1 MKSINKNQIKK
12 VFLAPTPYVERSGD
26 VDRLLAE
33 RFELV
38 DSPERADLV
47 VVFGGDGTMLR
58 AIREYRHQNNH
69 FVGIHGG
76 TVGFLM
82 NETADAV
89 LQADA
94 FYFDEL
100 WMVEGEIVT
109 DEGVQKIYG
118 FNDIWI
124 ERSTERVL
132 KVRLAIDG
140 REVPQLIFAD
150 CIMVSTPQG
159 STGYNRAA
167 RGKVIMPGVPVLQ
180 LTPVAAMVDKTPL
193 GSLILS
199 EDSEVKLS
207 LEDPAS
213 RPARIMADNRMY
225 DLPNWRELRIHKS
238 DKHVLLGFARP
249 NVFLER
255 IFGAQYHI

>member
-1 MKSINKNQIKK
+1 M
-12 VFLAPTPYVERSGD
+12 ARTPYVERPEE
-26 VDRLLAE
+26 VDRLLAQ
-33 RFELV
+33 RFELEG
-38 DSPERADLV
+38 SPELADIV
-47 VVFGGDGTMLR
+47 IVYGGDGTMLR

-69 FVGIHGG
+69 FVGVHGG

-82 NETADAV
+82 NETADQV
-89 LQADA
+89 VQTDA

-109 DEGVQKIYG
+109 EEGVQTVYG

-132 KVRLAIDG
+132 KIRLFIDG
-140 REVPQLIFAD
+140 REVPQLILAD
-150 CIMVSTPQG
+150 GVVVSTPQG

-167 RGKVIMPGVPVLQ
+167 RGKVILPGVPVLQ
-180 LTPVAAMVDKTPL
+180 LTPIAAMVNKTPL

-199 EDSEVKLS
+199 EDTEIVLQ
-207 LEDPAS
+207 LEEQEK

-225 DLPNWRELRIHKS
+225 DLHLWKELRIRKS
-238 DKHVLLGFARP
+238 NERVNLGFTRP

-255 IFGAQYHI
+255 IFGAQYHT